1 MPLVRRALR
10 RLGRRFSKSRL
21 RVVHHPAYGHA
32 LPSVPLD
39 PQRAERIIA
48 FLDGE
53 GLISRDAVSKP
64 HAASL
69 QAVLRVHSPA
79 YLASLDS
86 VETVTSIV
94 GAAVTD
100 GERQAMLDLER
111 LVTGGTI
118 QAARLSLRTKS
129 VAVNLGGGLHHA
141 TPDHGMAFCI
151 FNDIAIAIAHLRHYG
166 FGGRILVV
174 DLDLHDGNGTRAAF
188 AADPTVHTFS
198 IHNNDWEPLGG
209 TATTSVA
216 LGTDVDDQTYLEALR
231 ESLPTVLEQHIP
243 EFVFYVAGTDPA
255 ADDRMGDWRITASG
269 MLLRDRYVI
278 EEIGKHCGT
287 LPLTVVLSG
296 GYGRETWRYTAR
308 FLAWMLTGREVEP
321 PDDLEYVLRHFRRQR
336 ISVATAEQD
345 DDWGLTVED
354 IFLVGPEA
362 RAKRILGVCS
372 KHAIEL
378 SLEQVGFFDELRR
391 RGFRH
396 PSLEVDFHSGLG
408 ETIRLYDD
416 SDRQVPLMELRV
428 NRSKRA
434 VPGMDV
440 VYIEWLT
447 LQNPRAEFQES
458 NPPLPGQR
466 YPGLGLLREVVAW
479 LIVLCEALGLDGL
492 AFKPAQYYMAV
503 LGRHYVRFADPEA
516 RERFRAVF
524 RLLAPL
530 GLHGAT
536 RALEQGRV
544 VDATTGEKV
553 RWESALQVYPV
564 SEKMNLEVGRNN
576 ESDRV
581 TPTYRL
587 TA

>member
-1 MPLVRRALR
+1 L
-10 RLGRRFSKSRL
+10 
-21 RVVHHPAYGHA
+21 VHHPEYGHA

-39 PQRAERIIA
+39 PQRAERILA
-48 FLDGE
+48 FLDEE
-53 GLISRDAVSKP
+53 GLISRDEVTKP

-69 QAVLRVHSPA
+69 QSVLRVHSPE
-79 YLASLDS
+79 YLESLDGI
-86 VETVTSIV
+86 ETVTSVV

-141 TPDHGMAFCI
+141 TPDQGMAFCL

-166 FGGRILVV
+166 FLGRILVV

-209 TATTSVA
+209 TATTSIA
-216 LGTDVDDQTYLEALR
+216 LGTGVGDETYLKALR
-231 ESLPTVLEQHIP
+231 ESLPPVLNQHVP

-269 MLLRDRYVI
+269 MLQRDRYVI
-278 EEIGKHCGT
+278 EEIRERRGVR
-287 LPLTVVLSG
+287 PLTVVLSG
-296 GYGRETWRYTAR
+296 GYGREAWRYTAR
-308 FLAWMLTGREVEP
+308 FLAWMLTGHKVEP

-336 ISVATAEQD
+336 VSVTTVEQD

-362 RAKRILGVCS
+362 RAKRILGACS

-396 PSLEVDFHSGLG
+396 PVLEVDFHSGLG
-408 ETIRLYDD
+408 ETIRLFDD
-416 SDRQVPLMELRV
+416 ADRQVPLMELRV
-428 NRSKRA
+428 NRSKRV

-440 VYIEWLT
+440 IYVEWLT
-447 LQNPRAEFQES
+447 LQNPRARFRES
-458 NPPLPGQR
+458 NPPLPGQH

-479 LIVLCEALGLDGL
+479 LIVLCEALHLDGL

-503 LGRHYVRFADPEA
+503 LGRHFVRFVDPKA
-516 RERFRAVF
+516 GERFDALF

-536 RALEQGRV
+536 RALEQGGV
-544 VDATTGEKV
+544 VDETTGETV

-564 SEKMNLEVGRNN
+564 SEKMKLEIGRND
-576 ESDRV
+576 ESDR
-581 TPTYRL
+581 TPPTYRL
-587 TA
+587 TV